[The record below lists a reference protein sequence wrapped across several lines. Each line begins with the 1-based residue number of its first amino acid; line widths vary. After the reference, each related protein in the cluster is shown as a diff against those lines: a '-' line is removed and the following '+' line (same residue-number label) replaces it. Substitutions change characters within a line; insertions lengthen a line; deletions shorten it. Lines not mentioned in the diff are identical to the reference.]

1 MLIAVVSIVIHK
13 NREGDPMSLTRMVF
27 PVALACMLAVTGG
40 HSIGQQTGVER
51 VQPARFYPILMPGGK
66 LWGTSLQALSEGHL
80 ALCAVESSDNGQ
92 TWGERRVLVELPE
105 ISTPTTNWGD
115 AVPLVEK
122 SGRLHAFLLRWDA
135 SDTKAPFPKLAL
147 WHLQAAPPYDQWT
160 EPTMLFDGYIGALL
174 SAVQMSGGTIVAPFA
189 YMTDRNYGQS
199 LPGLMSYVYMGEH
212 TTTTVFSRDGG
223 ATFQQSPT
231 PIDLPASIL
240 LGKENGAIEPVCL
253 ELRDGRLWMLI
264 RTQLGRLWESVSVD
278 GASWSPP
285 RPSRFFSSD
294 SPAGLTRLT
303 DGRIVVLWNN
313 CQRYPYAHGGRQ
325 VVHAAISH
333 DDGRTWH
340 GFREVLR
347 DPKRL
352 EPAHPIRGDYGSAY
366 PIGAATPDGK
376 LLFAT
381 GQGATSGV
389 YKLDPEW
396 LLAREAA
403 DDFSQGLEAW
413 SAFGT
418 KGVELIAH
426 PARSDTHVLRIVR
439 SDAEFPAGA
448 VWNFP
453 NGRKGTVKIHFQF
466 VPGRGGTSVTL
477 TDHFSSPFDRQADLN
492 GLFSLSLLADR
503 MPADADAGAAADGA
517 PVECWHEL
525 ELTWD
530 FATRQCLA
538 SLDGK
543 RWRELPQLRLASEG
557 VNYLRFRAESDA
569 PVAGGILVE
578 SVSADIDLTAPAL
591 DLGETKQPAAPEMLR
606 ELETGV
612 LFRNP
617 VPHLKSVHAYFPS
630 VVPLKNGNL
639 LASGMVAEAFEAVGA
654 RVHLFRS
661 TDQGITWQHEGPQ
674 SHELEGQQI
683 SESGR
688 LTRLADGRIVAL
700 LHRHDRTEHPDEGL
714 VNPKTLGFVP
724 TNFAISESADE
735 GRTWSA
741 AREIE
746 PPLAGPAFELCSPI
760 TVLRDG
766 RWLLPTSTWRD
777 WNGASPS
784 GNRMVAL
791 VSSDAGQSWPSYLD
805 VMHHSS
811 DKVLYWE
818 SKIVELSDG
827 TLVAVAW
834 GYDEATSKDLPNQYA
849 VSRDGGKTWTAPAST
864 ALQGQTLAPFV
875 LAHDRILCVYRRI
888 DVPWLW
894 AQVARLEGDRWINE
908 RTEPL
913 WGHNQG
919 GLTGSTSSMAQNFQV
934 LRFGAPC
941 ITRLDDGKLFVAFW
955 CYEDTV
961 GMLRWFRFRAD

>member
-1 MLIAVVSIVIHK
+1 M
-13 NREGDPMSLTRMVF
+13 GRMRTIL
-27 PVALACMLAVTGG
+27 PVTLACLLAVTIPGAMA
-40 HSIGQQTGVER
+40 QQTGVER
-51 VQPARFYPILMPGGK
+51 VQAARFYPLLMPGGK
-66 LWGTSLQALSEGHL
+66 LWGTSVQALSEGHL
-80 ALCAVESSDNGQ
+80 ALCAVESSDNGR

-105 ISTPTTNWGD
+105 IATPKTNWGD
-115 AVPLVEK
+115 AVPLLER
-122 SGRLHAFLLRWDA
+122 SGQLHAFLLRWDS
-135 SDTKAPFPKLAL
+135 SDSKAPFPKLAL

-160 EPTMLFDGYIGALL
+160 EPKLLFDGYIGALL
-174 SAVQMSGGTIVAPFA
+174 SAVQITDGTIVAPFA
-189 YMTDRNYGQS
+189 FMTNRSYGQA

-212 TTTTVFSRDGG
+212 TSTTVFSRDGG

-240 LGKENGAIEPVCL
+240 LGNENGAIEPVCI

-264 RTQLGRLWESVSVD
+264 RTQLGRLWESFSIN
-278 GASWSPP
+278 GANWLPP

-325 VVHAAISH
+325 VVHAAISG
-333 DDGRTWH
+333 DEGRTWQ

-381 GQGATSGV
+381 GQGASTGV

-396 LLAREAA
+396 LVAREAF
-403 DDFSQGLEAW
+403 DDFSHGLEAW

-426 PARSDTHVLRIVR
+426 PGRPDAKVLRVVR

-453 NGRKGTVKIHFQF
+453 NGRKGTVKIRFQL
-466 VPGRGGTSVTL
+466 VPGQGATSVTL
-477 TDHFSSPFDRQADLN
+477 TDHFSAPFDRQAELN
-492 GLFSLSLLADR
+492 GLFSLSLSADR
-503 MPADADAGAAADGA
+503 MPAEAAADEAASGA
-517 PVECWHEL
+517 RNHHWHEL
-525 ELTWD
+525 ELAWD
-530 FATRQCLA
+530 FAKRQCVA
-538 SLDGK
+538 TLDGK
-543 RWRELPQLRLASEG
+543 PWRELPQLRLASEG
-557 VNYLRFRAESDA
+557 VNYLRFRAESDT

-578 SVSADIDLTAPAL
+578 SVSADVD
-591 DLGETKQPAAPEMLR
+591 PAAPAADLGDSTQPAGAKVLR

-617 VPHLKSVHAYFPS
+617 APHLKSVHAYFPS
-630 VVPLKNGNL
+630 VVPLENGNL

-661 TDQGITWQHEGPQ
+661 TDEGMTWRHEGPQ
-674 SHELEGQQI
+674 SHELDGQQI

-700 LHRHDRTEHPDEGL
+700 LHRHDRTEHADEGL

-724 TNFAISESADE
+724 TSFAISESADE

-741 AREIE
+741 ARAIE
-746 PPLAGPAFELCSPI
+746 PPLVGPAFELCSPI
-760 TVLRDG
+760 TVLGDG

-777 WNGASPS
+777 WNGAAPS

-791 VSSDAGQSWPSYLD
+791 VSSDEGKSWPSYFD
-805 VMHHSS
+805 VMHHPSN
-811 DKVLYWE
+811 KVLYWE
-818 SKIVELSDG
+818 SKIVELADG

-849 VSRDGGKTWTAPAST
+849 LSRDGGKTWTAPASMG
-864 ALQGQTLAPFV
+864 LRGQTLAPLV
-875 LAHDRILCVYRRI
+875 LAGDRILCVYRRI
-888 DVPWLW
+888 DVPGLW
-894 AQVARLEGDRWINE
+894 AQLARLDGDRWTNE
-908 RTEPL
+908 GTEPL

-919 GLTGSTSSMAQNFQV
+919 GLTGSSGSMAQNFQV

-941 ITRLDDGKLFVAFW
+941 LTRLDDGRIFMAFW

>member
-1 MLIAVVSIVIHK
+1 MLIAVVSIVVHK
-13 NREGDPMSLTRMVF
+13 NHEDDLMSRNRTVF
-27 PVALACMLAVTGG
+27 LVTLACAAAVAGRG
-40 HSIGQQTGVER
+40 SVAQQAGVER

-66 LWGTSLQALSEGHL
+66 LWGTSVQALSEGHL
-80 ALCAVESSDNGQ
+80 ALCAVESSDNGR
-92 TWGERRVLVELPE
+92 TWGDRRVLAELPE
-105 ISTPTTNWGD
+105 IATPTTNWGD
-115 AVPLVEK
+115 AVPLVEE
-122 SGRLHAFLLRWDA
+122 SGQLHAFLLRWDA
-135 SDTKAPFPKLAL
+135 SDAKAPFPKLAL

-160 EPTMLFDGYIGALL
+160 EPKLLFDGYIGALL

-189 YMTDRNYGQS
+189 FMTDRNYGQS

-264 RTQLGRLWESVSVD
+264 RTQLGRLWESFSVD

-325 VVHAAISH
+325 VVHAAISS
-333 DDGRTWH
+333 DDGRTWR

-381 GQGATSGV
+381 GQGATAGV

-396 LLAREAA
+396 LLAREQV
-403 DDFSQGLEAW
+403 DDFSHELEAW

-418 KGVELIAH
+418 KGAELVTH
-426 PARSDTHVLRIVR
+426 PTRSGARVLRIVR
-439 SDAEFPAGA
+439 RDAEFPAGA

-453 NGRKGTVKIHFQF
+453 NGRKGTVKIRFQL
-466 VPGRGGTSVTL
+466 VPGQEGTSVTL
-477 TDHFSSPFDRQADLN
+477 TDHFSSPFDRQAELN
-492 GLFSLSLLADR
+492 GLFSLSLSADS
-503 MPADADAGAAADGA
+503 MPASAAGAAADR
-517 PVECWHEL
+517 WHEL
-525 ELTWD
+525 DLTWD
-530 FATRQCLA
+530 FGTRRCVA
-538 SLDGK
+538 SLDGSP
-543 RWRELPQLRLASEG
+543 WRELPQLRLASDG
-557 VNYLRFRAESDA
+557 VNYLRFRAESDT
-569 PVAGGILVE
+569 PVAGGILVK
-578 SVSADIDLTAPAL
+578 SVSAAVDPTAPAADSAEPL
-591 DLGETKQPAAPEMLR
+591 QPPGPGVLK
-606 ELETGV
+606 ELETGI

-617 VPHLKSVHAYFPS
+617 APHLKSVHAYFPS

-661 TDQGITWQHEGPQ
+661 TDQGTTWQHEGPQ
-674 SHELEGQQI
+674 SHDVDGQLI

-700 LHRHDRTEHPDEGL
+700 LHRHDRRNHPNEGL

-724 TNFAISESADE
+724 TSFAISESADE

-741 AREIE
+741 PRAIE

-777 WNGASPS
+777 WSGAAPS

-791 VSSDAGQSWPSYLD
+791 VSSDGGRTWPTYLE
-805 VMHHSS
+805 VMHHPS

-834 GYDEATSKDLPNQYA
+834 GYDEATSKDLPNQHA
-849 VSRDGGKTWTAPAST
+849 LSRDGGKTWTAPAST
-864 ALQGQTLAPFV
+864 GLQGQTLAPFV
-875 LAHDRILCVYRRI
+875 LANDRILCVYRRI
-888 DVPWLW
+888 DVPGLW
-894 AQVARLEGDRWINE
+894 AQISRLEGDRWINE
-908 RTEPL
+908 QTEPL

-919 GLTGSTSSMAQNFQV
+919 GLTGSTSSMVQNFQV

-941 ITRLDDGKLFVAFW
+941 ITRLDDGKIFVAFW